1 MNNKE
6 NYKKAIEKIHASEK
20 LKRQTFEKI
29 TENKKR
35 KTNLKFVYAF
45 ASIAIVLSV
54 GSLYTKQ
61 IEKNNTP
68 QIPVVSNNQMSEKND
83 IPRFASL
90 DELKKVLKEN
100 NVRDLKGDI
109 AISEG
114 LTFDS
119 ALSTTNKAESMT
131 QNTSDYSTTNVQV
144 ANVDEADIVKTDGNY
159 IYYVKYGRVY
169 IVKADEMKIVSEI
182 KSAGDNSSFGPTE
195 IYIKDNKLIVLGNYQ
210 EFEKETFQNTVK
222 GILTDSYRVTSKRYA
237 QAIVFDIKDKE
248 NPKEE
253 RVVSIDGS
261 YTNSR
266 MIGNNLYF
274 ISNKYPYYYREIGD
288 EEILPIYKDTAAV
301 YETKRIAATDIAY
314 FPDTECHSYMLV
326 AGFNINDKEEVN
338 VETFFGASDTIYA
351 SENNLYITHMDYSYR
366 NSKTIIYKFNL
377 KDSKIKF
384 TAKGEIQGNLNNQFS
399 MDEYE
404 GNLRI
409 ATTAYVDNTTTNQLY
424 VLDEDLK
431 EIGKIDNMA
440 LDERIYSVRFI
451 GKVGYIVTFKQI
463 DPLFVIDLSDP
474 RNPMIKGELKIPG
487 YSSYLHP
494 YDENH
499 IIGIGYNTQTNYNG
513 GVTNTTL
520 KMSMFDVS
528 DLENPKEMFNVSVG
542 DYHSY
547 SDIIYN
553 HKALFYNKQKKLIG
567 FPTMISEYDYRNNKT
582 AFIIYEIDLEE
593 GFKEYGKIEQKSD
606 YYDNIDRAIYIG
618 DVLYTLSET
627 TINSYDLK
635 TFESLKTLELE

>member
-6 NYKKAIEKIHASEK
+6 NYKKAIENIHASEK

-29 TENKKR
+29 TENRKR
-35 KTNLKFVYAF
+35 RLNLKFVYAF

-61 IEKNNTP
+61 IEKNNNSE
-68 QIPVVSNNQMSEKND
+68 IPVVSNNQTAEKND

-90 DELKKVLKEN
+90 DELKNVLKEN
-100 NVRDLKGDI
+100 TREMYKGT
-109 AISEG
+109 AITGG
-114 LTFDS
+114 LVVED
-119 ALSTTNKAESMT
+119 ALATTNKAESIT
-131 QNTSDYSTTNVQV
+131 QDVQNHSTTNIQV
-144 ANVDEADIVKTDGNY
+144 ANVDEADIVKTDGEY
-159 IYYVKYGRVY
+159 IYYVKRYKVY

-182 KSAGDNSSFGPTE
+182 VEIRNDNSSFAPRE
-195 IYIKDNKLIVLGNYQ
+195 IYIKDNKLIILGNRHQ
-210 EFEKETFQNTVK
+210 LENQTFQNKIEGV
-222 GILTDSYRVTSKRYA
+222 LTDSYNVTSKNFA
-237 QAIVFDIKDKE
+237 EAIVYDISDKE
-248 NPKEE
+248 NPKQE
-253 RVVSIDGS
+253 RVVSIDGN

-266 MIGNNLYF
+266 MIGDNLYF
-274 ISNKYPYYYREIGD
+274 ISNKYPTYYRTIGD
-288 EEILPIYKDTAAV
+288 EEILPICKDTAAT

-314 FPDTECHSYMLV
+314 FPDTKSYSYMLV
-326 AGFNINDKEEVN
+326 AGFNINNDEEVN

-366 NSKTIIYKFNL
+366 DSKTIIYKFNL
-377 KDSKIKF
+377 KNSEIKF
-384 TAKGEIQGNLNNQFS
+384 AAKGEIEGDLNNQFS

-409 ATTAYVDNTTTNQLY
+409 ATTGYNGDTSTNQLY
-424 VLDEDLK
+424 VLDKDLK
-431 EIGKIDNMA
+431 EIGKIENMA

-474 RNPMIKGELKIPG
+474 TNPEIKGELKIPG

-499 IIGIGYNTQTNYNG
+499 IIGIGYNTKENGFG

-528 DLENPKEMFNVSVG
+528 DLENPKEMFNVSIG
-542 DYHSY
+542 KHTSY
-547 SDIIYN
+547 SDILYN
-553 HKALFYNKQKKLIG
+553 HKALFYNKSKNLIG
-567 FPTMISEYDYRNNKT
+567 FPATIREYNYRNDKN
-582 AFIIYEIDLEE
+582 AFVIYKIDLEE
-593 GFKEYGKIEQKSD
+593 GFKEYGKIEQKIN
-606 YYDNIDRAIYIG
+606 YMENIDRAIYIG

-627 TINSYDLK
+627 RINSYDLN
-635 TFESLKTLELE
+635 TFESLKILELE

>member
-6 NYKKAIEKIHASEK
+6 NYKKAIENIHASEK

-29 TENKKR
+29 KEKR
-35 KTNLKFVYAF
+35 KNKFNLKFVYAF

-61 IEKNNTP
+61 IEKNNNSE
-68 QIPVVSNNQMSEKND
+68 IPVVSNNQTSEKND

-90 DELKKVLKEN
+90 DELKEVLKEN
-100 NVRDLKGDI
+100 TREMYKGT
-109 AISEG
+109 AITGG
-114 LTFDS
+114 LVVED
-119 ALSTTNKAESMT
+119 ALATTNKAESIT
-131 QNTSDYSTTNVQV
+131 ESNQDYSTTNVQV
-144 ANVDEADIVKTDGNY
+144 ENVDEADIVKTDGDY
-159 IYYVKYGRVY
+159 IYYVKYSTVY
-169 IVKADEMKIVSEI
+169 IVKADEMKIVSKIIVE
-182 KSAGDNSSFGPTE
+182 GDNSNFAPRE
-195 IYIKDNKLIVLGNYQ
+195 IYIKGNKLIILGNLH
-210 EFEKETFQNTVK
+210 EFENQTFQNTVK
-222 GILTDSYRVTSKRYA
+222 EILIDSYRVQSKQFA
-237 QAIVFDIKDKE
+237 QAVVYDISDKE
-248 NPKEE
+248 NPKQE
-253 RVVSIDGS
+253 RVVSIDGN

-266 MIGNNLYF
+266 MIGDNLYF
-274 ISNKYPYYYREIGD
+274 ISNKYPYYHRTIGD
-288 EEILPIYKDTAAV
+288 EEILPICKDTAAT

-314 FPDTECHSYMLV
+314 FPDTESYSYMLD
-326 AGFNINDKEEVN
+326 AGFNINNQEEVN

-366 NSKTIIYKFNL
+366 DSKTIIYKFNL

-384 TAKGEIQGNLNNQFS
+384 AAKGEIEGDLNNQFS

-409 ATTAYVDNTTTNQLY
+409 ATTSYKEESTNQLY
-424 VLDEDLK
+424 VLDKDLK
-431 EIGKIDNMA
+431 EIGKIENMA

-474 RNPMIKGELKIPG
+474 TNPEIKGELKIPG

-499 IIGIGYNTQTNYNG
+499 IIGIGYNTKENGWG

-528 DLENPKEMFNVSVG
+528 DLENPKEIFNTSIG
-542 DYHSY
+542 EYSSY
-547 SDIIYN
+547 SDIINN
-553 HKALFYNKQKKLIG
+553 HKVLFYNKSKNLIG
-567 FPTMISEYDYRNNKT
+567 FPATIREYDYRNDKN
-582 AFIIYEIDLEE
+582 AFVIYEIDLEK
-593 GFKEYGKIEQKSD
+593 GFKEYGKIEQKIN
-606 YYDNIDRAIYIG
+606 YMENINRAIYIG

-627 TINSYDLK
+627 RINSYDLN
-635 TFESLKTLELE
+635 TFESLKILELE